1 MVEPCIQC
9 GHSLAESLGH
19 FHTQLHKIGG
29 LSYGSGKE
37 YCINCWLD
45 WFNGRHHYDQP
56 VTVEIT
62 HHQDGCLAVSCCA
75 FSGQTILTKHG
86 LDKNTTVADLRNWLN
101 EDGIELRQDRDGR
114 FYTVAEYIEFH
125 FNNKWLSNESE
136 DARRVLLTEK
146 WKQGEQLRKSA
157 ILTLPNA
164 QLLPRACDSEPLGK
178 FVDGDVVAL
187 RETVVYVG
195 EPRKVPGGR
204 VLEQG
209 TRGFVCEAKD
219 DQFRVCFKELG
230 TGTVRCSSAEFKRAD
245 ASMNCNLA
253 RASDQSTTFISTSST
268 LSSSTLPSVSLQ
280 APALETIEHFEA
292 TPSED
297 DIQESER
304 QAQQEENTAVEKAI
318 QKSEQGAW
326 QEENSATTLD
336 FCNPN

>member
-187 RETVVYVG
+187 RETVAECWSREHEALCVR
-195 EPRKVPGGR
+195 PKM
-204 VLEQG
+204 
-209 TRGFVCEAKD
+209 TSFV
-219 DQFRVCFKELG
+219 F
-230 TGTVRCSSAEFKRAD
+230 
-245 ASMNCNLA
+245 AS
-253 RASDQSTTFISTSST
+253 RS
-268 LSSSTLPSVSLQ
+268 
-280 APALETIEHFEA
+280 
-292 TPSED
+292 
-297 DIQESER
+297 
-304 QAQQEENTAVEKAI
+304 
-318 QKSEQGAW
+318 
-326 QEENSATTLD
+326 
-336 FCNPN
+336 